1 MSYNQISR
9 TVNLLKKAREAIA
22 VTILDPAVYA
32 RLIIM
37 IAGVGDIL
45 DDVIA
50 ILERARSQSAEQ
62 EGSNE
67 QNIDLAARLGTAKLT
82 DRERWRRE
90 LSSDTPPAVAK
101 DADADLVFSQLLSRE
116 AELA

>member
-50 ILERARSQSAEQ
+50 ILERDR
-62 EGSNE
+62 
-67 QNIDLAARLGTAKLT
+67 TAK
-82 DRERWRRE
+82 RRTGGIE
-90 LSSDTPPAVAK
+90 
-101 DADADLVFSQLLSRE
+101 
-116 AELA
+116 